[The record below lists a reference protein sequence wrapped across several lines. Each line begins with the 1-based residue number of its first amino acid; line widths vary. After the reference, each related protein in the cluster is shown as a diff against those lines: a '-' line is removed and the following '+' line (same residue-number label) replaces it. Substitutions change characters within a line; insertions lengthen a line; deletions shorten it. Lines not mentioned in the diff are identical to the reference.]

1 MIAAIRARLVGRE
14 PDRGMTLVELMVTT
28 FLLST
33 VVAIVAGGIVTATRL
48 MGSNRLRLDEV
59 SENKVAIEAITKT
72 LRTAIEPRLLG
83 ASSSEAAFIQGDA
96 RKVKFYAAQSS
107 LIEPTGNTMT
117 QFGPVRISYTVATDG
132 TLTETY
138 QLPDA
143 HLPNNHDYTY
153 CTPGSTGCVVRTR
166 VLARNLEAGP
176 VFTFYGETQNTLSV
190 PLSASSLE
198 AVDSIDIV
206 LASQTGTDETSTVVS
221 RVSLVNAGNA
231 PTASPTPSP

>member
-1 MIAAIRARLVGRE
+1 VIARLRARLPHAGSE
-14 PDRGMTLVELMVTT
+14 RGVTLVELMVTT

-33 VVAIVAGGIVTATRL
+33 VIAVVATGLVTATRL

-83 ASSSEAAFIQGDA
+83 ASSEAAAFIQGDA
-96 RKVKFYAAQSS
+96 RKVVFYAAQSS

-117 QFGPVRISYTVATDG
+117 RFGPVRVSYTVANNG

-143 HLPNNHDYTY
+143 HLPADHDFTY
-153 CTPGSTGCVVRTR
+153 CTPGATGCEVRTR
-166 VLARNLEAGP
+166 VLARNLQAGS
-176 VFTFYGETQNTLSV
+176 VFTYYGESQAALAV
-190 PLSASSLE
+190 PLTADGLE

-206 LASQTGTDETSTVVS
+206 LSSQTGDDEASTVVS

-231 PTASPTPSP
+231 PTSSPTPSP